1 MCDIDEKNYDE
12 NKLFPPILAVD
23 FDGTLVEN
31 QFPGIGKPDHVI
43 AGAVRAYK
51 EMGWKIILW
60 TCRTDEMLQDAVD
73 FCKEQL
79 GIEFDAVN
87 DNLPEV
93 QQYFGG
99 NTRKVF
105 ANLYWDDRNAALFV
119 DKDKPSS
126 LEPMPLILHEN
137 CVLTEK
143 VLYGV

>member
-1 MCDIDEKNYDE
+1 MCEIDEKNYDE
-12 NKLFPPILAVD
+12 KKLFPPILAVD

-31 QFPGIGKPDHVI
+31 AFPGIGEPDHVI
-43 AGAVRAYK
+43 AGAVRAYQ

-119 DKDKPSS
+119 DKDKPSL

-137 CVLTEK
+137 CVLTEE

>member
-1 MCDIDEKNYDE
+1 MCEIDEKNYDE
-12 NKLFPPILAVD
+12 KKLFPPILAVD

-31 QFPGIGKPDHVI
+31 QFPGIGEPDHVI
-43 AGAVRAYK
+43 AGAVRAYQ

-73 FCKEQL
+73 FCKEKL

-119 DKDKPSS
+119 DKDKPSL

-137 CVLTEK
+137 CVLTEE

>member
-12 NKLFPPILAVD
+12 KKLFPPILAVD

-31 QFPGIGKPDHVI
+31 EFPGIGQPDHVI
-43 AGAVRAYK
+43 AETVRAYQK
-51 EMGWKIILW
+51 MGWKIILW
-60 TCRTDEMLQDAVD
+60 TCRTDDMLQAAVD
-73 FCKEQL
+73 FCANVLDIQ
-79 GIEFDAVN
+79 FDAVN

-126 LEPMPLILHEN
+126 LEPMPLIIGEGTLLVED
-137 CVLTEK
+137 
-143 VLYGV
+143 YGI

>member
-1 MCDIDEKNYDE
+1 MCEIDEKNYDE
-12 NKLFPPILAVD
+12 KKLFPPILAVD

-31 QFPGIGKPDHVI
+31 QFPGIGEPDHVI

-93 QQYFGG
+93 QQYFGS

-119 DKDKPSS
+119 DKDKPSL

-137 CVLTEK
+137 CVLTEE

>member
-12 NKLFPPILAVD
+12 KKLFPPILAVD

-31 QFPGIGKPDHVI
+31 EFPGIGQPDHVI
-43 AGAVRAYK
+43 VEAVRAYQK
-51 EMGWKIILW
+51 MGWKIILW
-60 TCRTDEMLQDAVD
+60 TCRTDEVLQAAVD
-73 FCKEQL
+73 FCANVLDIQ
-79 GIEFDAVN
+79 FDVVN

-99 NTRKVF
+99 NTRKIF

-126 LEPMPLILHEN
+126 LEPIPLILHEN
-137 CVLTEK
+137 CVLTVDVEH
-143 VLYGV
+143 GA

>member
-1 MCDIDEKNYDE
+1 MCEIDEKNYDE
-12 NKLFPPILAVD
+12 KKLFPPILAVD

-43 AGAVRAYK
+43 AGAVRAYQ

-60 TCRTDEMLQDAVD
+60 TCRTDEMLQEAVD

-105 ANLYWDDRNAALFV
+105 ANLYWDDRNAALCV
-119 DKDKPSS
+119 GGINKPRS
-126 LEPMPLILHEN
+126 LETMPLIIGEGTILVEDH
-137 CVLTEK
+137 
-143 VLYGV
+143 GV

>member
-12 NKLFPPILAVD
+12 KKLFPSILAVD

-31 QFPGIGKPDHVI
+31 DFPAVGQFKPEVLS
-43 AGAVRAYK
+43 AVLAYQS
-51 EMGWKIILW
+51 MGWKIILW
-60 TCRTDEMLQDAVD
+60 SCRTGKMLEDAVKA
-73 FCKEQL
+73 CESAGL
-79 GIEFDAVN
+79 IFDAVN

-93 QQYFGG
+93 QQYFGES
-99 NTRKVF
+99 TRKVF

-137 CVLTEK
+137 CVLTEE

>member
-1 MCDIDEKNYDE
+1 MCDINEKNYDE
-12 NKLFPPILAVD
+12 KKLFPSILAVD

-93 QQYFGG
+93 QKYFGG

-105 ANLYWDDRNAALFV
+105 ANLYWDDRNAALCV
-119 DKDKPSS
+119 GGINKPSS
-126 LEPMPLILHEN
+126 LEPMPLIIGEGTILVEDH
-137 CVLTEK
+137 
-143 VLYGV
+143 GV

>member
-1 MCDIDEKNYDE
+1 MCEIDDKNYDE
-12 NKLFPPILAVD
+12 KKLFPPILAVD

-31 QFPGIGKPDHVI
+31 KFPGIGQPDHVI
-43 AGAVRAYK
+43 AEAVRAYQK
-51 EMGWKIILW
+51 MGWKIILW
-60 TCRTDEMLQDAVD
+60 TCRTDEMLQSAVD
-73 FCKEQL
+73 FCANVLDIQ
-79 GIEFDAVN
+79 FDAVN

-119 DKDKPSS
+119 DKDKPSF

-137 CVLTEK
+137 CVLTEEIE
-143 VLYGV
+143 YGA

>member
-1 MCDIDEKNYDE
+1 MCKIDEKNYDE
-12 NKLFPPILAVD
+12 KKLFPPILAVD

-31 QFPGIGKPDHVI
+31 AFPGIGEPDHVI
-43 AGAVRAYK
+43 AGAVRAYQ

-93 QQYFGG
+93 QQYFGS

-119 DKDKPSS
+119 DKDKPSL

-137 CVLTEK
+137 CVLTEE

>member
-1 MCDIDEKNYDE
+1 MCEIDEKNYDE
-12 NKLFPPILAVD
+12 KKLFPPILAVD

-31 QFPGIGKPDHVI
+31 QFPGIGEPDHVI
-43 AGAVRAYK
+43 AGAVRAYQ

-119 DKDKPSS
+119 DKDKPSL

-137 CVLTEK
+137 CVLTEE